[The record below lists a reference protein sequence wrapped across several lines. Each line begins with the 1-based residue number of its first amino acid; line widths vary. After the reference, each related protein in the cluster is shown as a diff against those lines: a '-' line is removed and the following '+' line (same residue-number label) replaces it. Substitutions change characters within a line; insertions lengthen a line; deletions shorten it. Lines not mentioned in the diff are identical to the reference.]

1 MFIYLARSIR
11 SSINILSQI
20 LNLSVNQQ
28 DPAVLMYNKHS
39 QYNFNRTT
47 FFLCRKN
54 PTTEKEVMTKTGLDT
69 MKKIAEVPEYVFYNV
84 LPVP

>member
-28 DPAVLMYNKHS
+28 DPAVLYVQQTFSIQLQSH
-39 QYNFNRTT
+39 Y